1 MVVDFLVV
9 LDIVSLNSGF
19 PYKKY
24 PRECSHVTE
33 ELLPFW
39 VFVPRDKTRV
49 AFRRQY
55 KMRYL
60 TILMMML
67 AFALSTVSTTVLA
80 GISAADHDVVYADG
94 KKKKKGAG
102 DEEPE
107 CD

>member
-1 MVVDFLVV
+1 MLVDFKIV
-9 LDIVSLNSGF
+9 LDIVSGNSGF
-19 PYKKY
+19 PCKKC

-33 ELLPFW
+33 ELLPFR
-39 VFVPRDKTRV
+39 VFVLRDKTRV

>member
-19 PYKKY
+19 PYNKC

-80 GISAADHDVVYADG
+80 GISAADQDVVYADG

-102 DEEPE
+102 EEEPE

>member
-1 MVVDFLVV
+1 MLVDFKIV
-9 LDIVSLNSGF
+9 LDIVSGNSGF
-19 PYKKY
+19 PCKKC

-39 VFVPRDKTRV
+39 VFADKGKTRV

-67 AFALSTVSTTVLA
+67 AFALSTVSTTALA
-80 GISAADHDVVYADG
+80 GISAADQEMVFDG
-94 KKKKKGAG
+94 EKKKQKGAG
-102 DEEPE
+102 EEEPE

>member
-1 MVVDFLVV
+1 MVVDFLDV

-19 PYKKY
+19 PCKKC

-39 VFVPRDKTRV
+39 VFVLRDKTRV

-55 KMRYL
+55 IMRHSMIIMMVL
-60 TILMMML
+60 TF
-67 AFALSTVSTTVLA
+67 AFAAVSSTA
-80 GISAADHDVVYADG
+80 FAKISADDQSIVFDG
-94 KKKKKGAG
+94 EKKKKKGAG
-102 DEEPE
+102 GEEPE

>member
-19 PYKKY
+19 PCKKF

-80 GISAADHDVVYADG
+80 GISAADQEMVFDNHG
-94 KKKKKGAG
+94 KKKKGAG
-102 DEEPE
+102 GEEPE

>member
-1 MVVDFLVV
+1 MLVDFKTV
-9 LDIVSLNSGF
+9 LDIVSGNSGF
-19 PYKKY
+19 PCKKF

-55 KMRYL
+55 KMRHL
-60 TILMMML
+60 MILMMVL
-67 AFALSTVSTTVLA
+67 TFAFAAVSSTAFAKISADDQSTVF
-80 GISAADHDVVYADG
+80 DG
-94 KKKKKGAG
+94 EKKKKKGAG